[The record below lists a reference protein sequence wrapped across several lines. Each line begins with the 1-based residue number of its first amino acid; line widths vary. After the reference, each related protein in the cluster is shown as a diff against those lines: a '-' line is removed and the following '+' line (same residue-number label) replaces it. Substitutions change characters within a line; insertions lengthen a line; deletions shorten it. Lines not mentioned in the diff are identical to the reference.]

1 MMKYVTQK
9 ERLNELTREK
19 LIYIIDTHIEGG
31 KKTLATKTF
40 GYDKENVVTNFCSK
54 NNKSNLKKIHQESI
68 ERHHHIPMT
77 IWDKD
82 FPLETQL
89 IDQEI
94 KKYQESLNQGSINI
108 ETKDTIF
115 QKNEKLFNKLK
126 GVWYAYI
133 YPSNPTSAVDTEGIW
148 IVQTE
153 IFDDYTV
160 IDQWNNK
167 GYLKLGKQESLIIK
181 ESYENND
188 LTVIRFQNRQVPF
201 ENFRFTIV
209 SNQNFTI
216 HEMVNFGF
224 YSRKKYTPKEAKK
237 ILGDINKVQLKLDLE
252 FEERLR
258 MQGIVRG

>member
-1 MMKYVTQK
+1 MPYTTKQD
-9 ERLNELTREK
+9 RLNELTREK
-19 LIYIIDTHIEGG
+19 LIYIINNHIDGG
-31 KKTLATKTF
+31 KKTLAIKTF
-40 GYDKENVVTNFCSK
+40 GYKKENVVSNFCSK
-54 NNKSNLKKIHQESI
+54 NVNSYLKKLHMESI
-68 ERHHHIPMT
+68 ERHHHIPIS
-77 IWDKD
+77 IWDRE
-82 FPLETQL
+82 FPFDTEL
-89 IDQEI
+89 IDKEI
-94 KKYQESLNQGSINI
+94 KKYQSSLNQGAINI

-115 QKNEKLFNKLK
+115 QKNEQLFKKLK
-126 GVWYAYI
+126 GIWYAYL
-133 YPSNPTSAVDTEGIW
+133 YPSNPNSAKETEGVW
-148 IVQTE
+148 IVETE
-153 IFDDYTV
+153 IYDDYTV
-160 IDQWNNK
+160 IDQWGNK

-237 ILGDINKVQLKLDLE
+237 ILGDMKKVQLKLDLE

-258 MQGIVRG
+258 ARGVVKV